1 MGGAVSAP
9 NTDPSENESDAG
21 PSVAVRWTAGS
32 VIAAALAVGVVLYY
46 RTDVCDQQLTESG
59 EIVTVCRSLQA
70 MDPPVIAVGIVVFI
84 ALTAFFSEVSG
95 FGISFKRELRRTAR
109 NAELAVSKADNA
121 TSVAN
126 SAEVTSTV
134 AQQLAARGAHQ
145 KRSGL
150 DVSATVDDLIDQYNA
165 ARKETL
171 TSAERTAK
179 LTTIVSTMISALS
192 GAGHEVIDLDSYIKA
207 GDNDGR
213 RVAAYAY
220 LYANPDPRLTATLVR
235 AILTDETRFGQ
246 YWAVRALRRLISVD
260 PAALDLNSRR
270 ELERLLA
277 KLKPTTDRAFELR
290 QALTE
295 AQAK

>member
-21 PSVAVRWTAGS
+21 PSVAVRSIAGS
-32 VIAAALAVGVVLYY
+32 VIAAALAIGGALYY
-46 RTDVCDQQLTESG
+46 RTEVCDQQLAESG
-59 EIVTVCRSLQA
+59 SIVTVCRSLQA
-70 MDPPVIAVGIVVFI
+70 TDPPLIAVGMVVLF
-84 ALTAFFSEVSG
+84 ALSAFFSEISG
-95 FGISFKRELRRTAR
+95 FGISLKRELRRTER
-109 NAELAVSKADNA
+109 KAELAISKADNA
-121 TSVAN
+121 TSAAN
-126 SAEVTSTV
+126 SAQDTSTV
-134 AQQLAARGAHQ
+134 AHQVAADGARQQRF
-145 KRSGL
+145 GL
-150 DVSATVDDLIDQYNA
+150 DVSATIDDLIDQYNA
-165 ARKETL
+165 ARSAAP
-171 TSAERTAK
+171 TSAERTTR

-192 GAGHEVIDLDSYIKA
+192 GAGHEVIDVDSFLEA
-207 GDNDGR
+207 RNNDGR